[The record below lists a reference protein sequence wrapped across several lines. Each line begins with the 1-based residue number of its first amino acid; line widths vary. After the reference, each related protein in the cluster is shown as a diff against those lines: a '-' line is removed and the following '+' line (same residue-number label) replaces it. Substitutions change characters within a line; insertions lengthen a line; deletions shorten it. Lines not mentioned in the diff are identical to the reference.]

1 MVEGRVCKE
10 KKGKVWACDSSPPK
24 IGTICRLECEG
35 DKVGGCF
42 FVILFCCPSCTFG
55 STEDLSTF
63 FFADLGD
70 GKFESVYAHWLG
82 SFSPET
88 WVQSLLYF
96 MKRDFQTIKIVLMNF
111 TRNILLLLLC
121 QANSTMC
128 PKSLSQPKRQADQP
142 RRMVTY
148 SIIIF
153 GLWIFLNSCTVFS

>member
-35 DKVGGCF
+35 DKVGGF
-42 FVILFCCPSCTFG
+42 FCCCFVVLPFLYIG
-55 STEDLSTF
+55 SAEDLSIF
-63 FFADLGD
+63 FFADLGE

-88 WVQSLLYF
+88 WVQSPLYF
-96 MKRDFQTIKIVLMNF
+96 LKRDFETIKIVFMNF
-111 TRNILLLLLC
+111 TLFTIYIFLPLLC
-121 QANSTMC
+121 QANSPLC

-142 RRMVTY
+142 RRMVIY
-148 SIIIF
+148 SIFIF
-153 GLWIFLNSCTVFS
+153 GFS